1 MVLCSYLQ
9 KSGLRALPA
18 RSGLGRGECGLVNP
32 LARRNVAQ
40 AVGGKEPIAP
50 FKENPNLWWFS
61 PIISHSFLGGKSG
74 REVEA
79 VDPTRLKEKGSVG
92 PRWECGEKEISF
104 LRSVNIFCKGPNG
117 NILVFGGHSWLY
129 VAYSSCLLASQ
140 PFKNA
145 STVLS
150 WWLVQ
155 EQDIG

>member
-9 KSGLRALPA
+9 KSGLRDWPVW
-18 RSGLGRGECGLVNP
+18 SGLGRAECGLINP

-50 FKENPNLWWFS
+50 FEENPNLWCFS
-61 PIISHSFLGGKSG
+61 PIISHSFLGRKSA

-79 VDPTRLKEKGSVG
+79 VDPTPLKEKGSVG
-92 PRWECGEKEISF
+92 LRWECGEKEMS
-104 LRSVNIFCKGPNG
+104 LRSANIFCKGSNS
-117 NILVFGGHSWLY
+117 NILVLGGHLWLY
-129 VAYSSCLLASQ
+129 VAYSSSLLASQ

-145 STVLS
+145 NTVLS

-155 EQDIG
+155 K